1 MDMPAMLHTG
11 SPLREETHCARPTH
25 QPEQLVSALQVVK
38 QAAAVA
44 ADGVEYGEPPVK
56 AVLGARV
63 ESGGAR
69 LLTINAAGREVR
81 A

>member
-1 MDMPAMLHTG
+1 M
-11 SPLREETHCARPTH
+11 
-25 QPEQLVSALQVVK
+25 QVVK

-56 AVLGARV
+56 AVPGARV